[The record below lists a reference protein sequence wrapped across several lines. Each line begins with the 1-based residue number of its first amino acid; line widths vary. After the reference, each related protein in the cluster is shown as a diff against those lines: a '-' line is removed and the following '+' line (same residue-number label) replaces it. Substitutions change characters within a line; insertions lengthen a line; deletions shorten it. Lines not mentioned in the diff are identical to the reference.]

1 MLSLHHDTAEEAEAA
16 GEFQRGDCDIV
27 SSEPVMSLIC
37 RRTLIA
43 SAAAAVP
50 LPLRAADPWAKP
62 PAEWTEK
69 DVQRILTDSPWSKS
83 VSITLGGGMPMG
95 GGGRG
100 GRRGGG
106 GMSGGM
112 PDASA
117 GAGGDSGMG
126 IGRSGMGEGMGGSM
140 APSIQFQI
148 RWQSAKPVKIATM
161 HARMGAEAETSPQAR
176 EFIEREE
183 PDYVI
188 AVIGPPMGPPP
199 GGGARSGPGQRDA
212 APPAKGDVGSQ
223 ERRGSPDQW
232 LAGLKENAWLA
243 WKEHE
248 KLHPSSVVLPPGG
261 QRNVLIFHF
270 PKDHPIE
277 LEDKEVEFCM
287 RRGPFDVKKK
297 FKLKEMVYEGKLA
310 L

>member
-1 MLSLHHDTAEEAEAA
+1 MNPISRRSLFA
-16 GEFQRGDCDIV
+16 
-27 SSEPVMSLIC
+27 SL
-37 RRTLIA
+37 
-43 SAAAAVP
+43 AAALP
-50 LPLRAADPWAKP
+50 MPLRAADPWTKP
-62 PAEWTEK
+62 PAQWSDK

-83 VSITLGGGMPMG
+83 VSITLGGGAPMG

-106 GMSGGM
+106 GGMSGGM
-112 PDASA
+112 PDASM

-126 IGRSGMGEGMGGSM
+126 GGRAGMGEGMGASM

-148 RWQSAKPVKIATM
+148 RWQSAKPVKLATVR
-161 HARMGAEAETSPQAR
+161 ARMGAEADTSPQAR
-176 EFIEREE
+176 EFVEREE

-188 AVIGPPMGPPP
+188 AVIGPPMGGPPE
-199 GGGARSGPGQRDA
+199 GGGRPGAAPREAA
-212 APPAKGDVGSQ
+212 APPKGDAAAQ
-223 ERRGSPDQW
+223 ERRGNPEQW
-232 LAGLKENAWLA
+232 MAGLKENTWLA

-261 QRNVLIFHF
+261 QRGVLIFHF

-287 RRGPFDVKKK
+287 RRGPMEVKKK
-297 FKLKEMVYEGKLA
+297 FKLKDMVYEGKLA

>member
-1 MLSLHHDTAEEAEAA
+1 MN
-16 GEFQRGDCDIV
+16 
-27 SSEPVMSLIC
+27 LIC
-37 RRTLIA
+37 RRSLIA
-43 SAAAAVP
+43 SAAAVVP

-95 GGGRG
+95 GGGGRG
-100 GRRGGG
+100 GRGSRGGG
-106 GMSGGM
+106 GLSGGM
-112 PDASA
+112 PDASV

-126 IGRSGMGEGMGGSM
+126 GGRAGMGEGMGASM

-148 RWQSAKPVKIATM
+148 RWQSAKPIKLATVR
-161 HARMGAEAETSPQAR
+161 ARMGAEADTSPQAR
-176 EFIEREE
+176 EFVEREE

-188 AVIGPPMGPPP
+188 AVIGPPMGGPPEGGRP
-199 GGGARSGPGQRDA
+199 GA
-212 APPAKGDVGSQ
+212 APGAPPRDGIAPPKGEGSVQ
-223 ERRGSPDQW
+223 ERRGNPEQW
-232 LAGLKENAWLA
+232 MAGLKENTWLA
-243 WKEHE
+243 WKDHE
-248 KLHPSSVVLPPGG
+248 KVHPSSIVLPPGG
-261 QRNVLIFHF
+261 QRGVLIFHF

-287 RRGPFDVKKK
+287 RRGPMEVKKK
-297 FKLKEMVYEGKLA
+297 FKLKDMVYEGKLA